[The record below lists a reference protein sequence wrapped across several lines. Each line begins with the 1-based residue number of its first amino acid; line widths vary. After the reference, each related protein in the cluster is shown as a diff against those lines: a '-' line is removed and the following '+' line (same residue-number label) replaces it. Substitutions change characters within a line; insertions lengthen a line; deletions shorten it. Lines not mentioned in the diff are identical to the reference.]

1 MRKALYALI
10 VLACLVPS
18 ALIVF
23 ATQPF
28 GMGISSDGM
37 TYLLVSESIA
47 RGEGALTA
55 YVAWAPFYPFLIAFV
70 HKLLQVD
77 LLTAALLINAA
88 LLWAI
93 MVLTTITISKL
104 TRNLAITA
112 LSAVALATFPPV
124 FRVSLWAMSETP
136 FIALSICLFVA
147 MDAYIEQ
154 PRFTRLII
162 AALLTALLCLTRYT
176 GMAVV
181 GITALFLLI
190 FHWRRHDSLGLI
202 ISRIAIYSLVALLP
216 LAIWAVRNIALSGTP
231 FGIRA
236 PALETVGGSLAR
248 IIVVFVVWSFSLT
261 PLSII
266 LIPII
271 AAVILLLRRY
281 WRAVWRSICC
291 HPTLRLYVGLFAL
304 LYTLFMF
311 ISSITTYFDA
321 LDERLLSPVA
331 IPFFIFILSMSQALF
346 TFARTARDRLSGTL
360 LVFFSA
366 WIILNW
372 GSLYFAT
379 NHMRAEGVG
388 YLSRQWRENQLISFL
403 RQSDIL
409 RDCVV
414 YSNEGYIVY
423 LNTGYFS
430 HFTLIKTYY
439 PSLGYVNKLDDSW
452 LASEEGCVVWI
463 NDVKYSF
470 IYTLEELKTT
480 ADFTPILE
488 LESGSV
494 YRVRKRAAP

>member
-1 MRKALYALI
+1 MRKALYVLI

-18 ALIVF
+18 ALVVF

-47 RGEGALTA
+47 RGEGALIA
-55 YVAWAPFYPFLIAFV
+55 YVAWAPFYPFLIASV

-88 LLWAI
+88 SLGI
-93 MVLTTITISKL
+93 IIILTTIIISNL
-104 TRNLAITA
+104 TKSLAVTA
-112 LSAVALATFPPV
+112 LSAVALATLSPI
-124 FRVSLWAMSETP
+124 FRVSLWAMSEMP
-136 FIALSICLFVA
+136 FIALTVCLFVA
-147 MDAYIEQ
+147 MDAYIKQ

-162 AALLTALLCLTRYT
+162 AALLTALVCLTRYT

-190 FHWRRHDSLGLI
+190 FHWRRHDSLGSI

-216 LAIWAVRNIALSGTP
+216 LAIWAVRNIAVSGTP
-231 FGIRA
+231 FGVRA

-248 IIVVFVVWSFSLT
+248 IAVVFTAWSFPLT

-266 LIPII
+266 LIPLV
-271 AAVILLLRRY
+271 AAVILLLRKY
-281 WRAVWRSICC
+281 WRAVWQSISCYSM
-291 HPTLRLYVGLFAL
+291 LWLYIGLFAL

-331 IPFFIFILSMSQALF
+331 VPFFIVILSMGQVLFAL
-346 TFARTARDRLSGTL
+346 ARAARDRLSSTL
-360 LVFFSA
+360 LIFLSA
-366 WIILNW
+366 WIVLNW
-372 GSLYFAT
+372 ASLYFTTSYMRT
-379 NHMRAEGVG
+379 NGVG
-388 YLSRQWRENQLISFL
+388 YLSRQWRENQLINL
-403 RQSDIL
+403 LKQSDIL
-409 RDCVV
+409 QDCVA
-414 YSNEGYIVY
+414 YSNEGYIIY

-439 PSLGYVNKLDDSW
+439 PSLGNINKLDDSW
-452 LASEEGCVVWI
+452 LLGEEGCVVWI
-463 NDVKYSF
+463 NDVQYNF

-480 ADFTPILE
+480 ADFTPIVE